1 MVGPGGAGKSTFS
14 RRLGAALDLPVV
26 DLDQAFARSAAA
38 DRPAIVS
45 ALILGERWILDGDHL
60 PTQPLRFAA
69 ADTVVFLDLSTAVC
83 FWRLVRRALAN
94 RGARRAQ
101 GTAQHPLGGRW
112 QTAAWVL
119 RYGSRGRPVVLQN
132 LAEHARACRVA
143 IARTSADAERL
154 LLELSA
160 PLDARSLTEE
170 HR

>member
-1 MVGPGGAGKSTFS
+1 VVGPGGAGKSTFS
-14 RRLGAALDLPVV
+14 QRLGAALNLPVV
-26 DLDQAFARSAAA
+26 DLDQAFARTAPA

-45 ALILGERWILDGDHL
+45 ALILDERWILDGDHL
-60 PTQPLRFAA
+60 PSQPLRFSA

-83 FWRLVRRALAN
+83 FWRLLRRALVN
-94 RGARRAQ
+94 RGARRGQ

-119 RYGSRGRPVVLQN
+119 RYRTRGRPAVLRN
-132 LAEHARACRVA
+132 LGEHARACRVA

-160 PLDARSLTEE
+160 PLGSRSLMEE